1 MSAQQQCLWPA
12 CAERTLWRQ
21 LADSHWSNGVPYI
34 HTRLAQTMIQGAAV
48 RTSKHS
54 AGPPGPPAR
63 LSPNSEGAAFESVLL
78 RRRVR
83 PGRKTKT
90 HARTRTLAQARQKSN
105 NAKSKPT
112 YSRTPPTTPPG
123 YHSLY
128 QAVCGSLLPACG
140 MAGPPPLRRAA
151 PCSRAEHLAKE
162 PNKNKTVGRLVLRD
176 QFTHHCSNPRSEPSS
191 HQGTATHQGTTR
203 HQGTTCHPP
212 GHTRSSSRDAAQPP
226 SKASTSTS
234 GSCRQGR
241 LTGRRVRGQVAAAAG
256 GVHCRRR

>member
-54 AGPPGPPAR
+54 AGTPGPPAR
-63 LSPNSEGAAFESVLL
+63 LSPSSEGAAFESVLL
-78 RRRVR
+78 LRRVR

-90 HARTRTLAQARQKSN
+90 HARTRTLAQARQE
-105 NAKSKPT
+105 
-112 YSRTPPTTPPG
+112 SRAQQRKIKADIQPRLPTTPPG

-128 QAVCGSLLPACG
+128 QAVCASLLPACG

-162 PNKNKTVGRLVLRD
+162 PNKNKTVGRLVLWE
-176 QFTHHCSNPRSEPSS
+176 QFTHHCSNPRSEPS
-191 HQGTATHQGTTR
+191 R
-203 HQGTTCHPP
+203 L
-212 GHTRSSSRDAAQPP
+212 SSSPAGLPKPSGHRHPSGHHMPP
-226 SKASTSTS
+226 ARAHSQQL
-234 GSCRQGR
+234 QGR
-241 LTGRRVRGQVAAAAG
+241 STAALQSI
-256 GVHCRRR
+256 HKHL